1 MKVKK
6 NKEGIKNYKAKNGK
20 YLFPSLFPGSPL
32 LIRVPGKE
40 KERALGTRLTHCFQE
55 YDIKRSVR
63 NIETLS
69 YIL

>member
-1 MKVKK
+1 ME
-6 NKEGIKNYKAKNGK
+6 NIS
-20 YLFPSLFPGSPL
+20 FHPCSQDPPL
-32 LIRVPGKE
+32 LLRVPGE
-40 KERALGTRLTHCFQE
+40 VKERALGTRLTHYFQE